1 MATSTDEQ
9 LDLTL
14 RERLEGL
21 MAFRVVVVTL
31 LLGSAVAFDAQ
42 ALSSLSDPKNLILLS
57 LIVGTYLLTIGYA
70 IVLRKDQHLES
81 LARAQVL
88 NDMVVSVVLVFVTG
102 GLDSLFTFLFFLNII
117 SAAIVAGRGA
127 ALVMAGLTSM
137 CLGTLALDAA
147 GAIEVASFSTTRS
160 NRTLGNLAYSVVV
173 NSVAAFLI
181 ALLSGYLS
189 ERLGRVAGELERQQF
204 NIEELRALNRN
215 ILTSLSSGLIT
226 VDEDRSIIFFNRA
239 AESITGLS
247 AEDVYGESL
256 SDIFPKLSDA
266 LADDRVVDGASLPSE
281 TRLEVEYERP
291 DAKSAFLGFSVSVLR
306 DSLGNDVG
314 RIVIF
319 QDLSEVKRLEA
330 EKKRSERLAA
340 VGELAAAIAHE
351 IRNPLASI
359 SGSVEMLEAVGEL
372 DGEDEALM
380 RIVVR
385 EVDRLDSL
393 ITSFLDYSRPKSLSR
408 EPTDIAE
415 LVHDVLRL
423 FEKRSDADSCRVRFD
438 VEDEEASYV
447 AEVDREAMRQVLW
460 NLLNNAREALDE
472 SASTRDVAI
481 HVGLARHDD
490 ALILWVE
497 DDGPGIDEELHER
510 IFEPFFTT
518 KEGGTGLGLATI
530 YRIIDEHGGTLRTS
544 EPHELSGARFEV
556 ELSTVAPNPS
566 RVSDAKAS

>member
-1 MATSTDEQ
+1 MAIPNDEQ

-21 MAFRVVVVTL
+21 MAFRVVIVTL
-31 LLGSAVAFDAQ
+31 LLGSAIAFDAQ

-70 IVLRKDQHLES
+70 VLLRSEDNLVS

-88 NDMVVSVVLVFVTG
+88 NDMVVSVVLVFVTSG
-102 GLDSLFTFLFFLNII
+102 VDSLFTFLFFLNII
-117 SAAIVAGRGA
+117 SAAIVVGRGA
-127 ALVMAGLTSM
+127 ALIMAGLTSM
-137 CLGTLALDAA
+137 CLTTLALDATEV
-147 GAIEVASFSTTRS
+147 IELARFSTASSSRS
-160 NRTLGNLAYSVVV
+160 LGNLAYIVGV

-204 NIEELRALNRN
+204 NVEELRALNRN

-226 VDEDRSIIFFNRA
+226 VDEARQIIFFNRA
-239 AESITGLS
+239 AEHITGLS
-247 AEDVYGESL
+247 SDEVYGESL
-256 SDIFPKLSDA
+256 AELFPKLSEA
-266 LADDRVVDGASLPSE
+266 LSRDMDGTRTPSE

-291 DAKSAFLGFSVSVLR
+291 DGKTAYLGFSVSVLR
-306 DSLGNDVG
+306 DSLGNDAG

-319 QDLSEVKRLEA
+319 QDLSEVKRLEE

-359 SGSVEMLEAVGEL
+359 SGSVEMLEAVGDLE
-372 DGEDEALM
+372 GEDRALM

-408 EPTDIAE
+408 EPTDIRR
-415 LVHDVLRL
+415 LIQDVTEL
-423 FEKRSDADSCRVRFD
+423 FEKRSDVNGLELVLRLGEEEQPFIAD
-438 VEDEEASYV
+438 
-447 AEVDREAMRQVLW
+447 VDREAFRQVLW
-460 NLLNNAREALDE
+460 NLLNNAREAIAEVRGE
-472 SASTRDVAI
+472 SHSTIVLQ
-481 HVGLARHDD
+481 LAQTNGS
-490 ALILWVE
+490 LVLSVE
-497 DDGPGIDEELHER
+497 DSGPGIDEDVKER

-530 YRIIDEHGGTLRTS
+530 YRIVEEHDGTLRITA
-544 EPHELSGARFEV
+544 PKELDGARFEIV
-556 ELSTVAPNPS
+556 LEPS
-566 RVSDAKAS
+566 HADLTSESKAS

>member
-21 MAFRVVVVTL
+21 MAFRVVIVTL
-31 LLGSAVAFDAQ
+31 LLGSSIAFDAQ
-42 ALSSLSDPKNLILLS
+42 ALSSLSNPKNVILLS

-70 IVLRKDQHLES
+70 IALRRSSELEP

-117 SAAIVAGRGA
+117 SSAIVSGRGA
-127 ALVMAGLTSM
+127 AFVMAGLTTM
-137 CLGTLALDAA
+137 CLVTLALDAS
-147 GAIEVASFSTTRS
+147 GTVELVDFSTTRS
-160 NRTLGNLAYSVVV
+160 RRTFGNLAYSVGV
-173 NSVAAFLI
+173 NSIAAFLI
-181 ALLSGYLS
+181 AVLSGYLS
-189 ERLGRVAGELERQQF
+189 ERLGKVAGELRRQQF

-226 VDEDRSIIFFNRA
+226 VDDERKIIFFNRA
-239 AESITGLS
+239 AEYITGL
-247 AEDVYGESL
+247 AADDVYGESL
-256 SDIFPKLSDA
+256 ADIFPGLSRA
-266 LADDRVVDGASLPSE
+266 LNKSSGFEDTAAPTE

-291 DAKSAFLGFSVSVLR
+291 DGKLAFLGFSVSVLR
-306 DSLGNDVG
+306 DSLGNDAG

-359 SGSVEMLEAVGEL
+359 SGSVEMLEAMGDLE
-372 DGEDEALM
+372 GEDQALM

-393 ITSFLDYSRPKSLSR
+393 ITSFLDYSRPKSFSR
-408 EPTDIAE
+408 ENSDIAE
-415 LVHDVLRL
+415 LIEDVLRL
-423 FEKRSDADSCRVRFD
+423 FERRSDSTNATVQFD
-438 VEDEEASYV
+438 IGDDDASYY
-447 AEVDREAMRQVLW
+447 ASVDREAIRQVMW
-460 NLLNNAREALDE
+460 NLLNNAREAMED
-472 SASTRDVAI
+472 ADGDAPPRIRVA
-481 HVGLARHDD
+481 LARGDG
-490 ALILWVE
+490 LLTISVE
-497 DDGPGIDEELHER
+497 DDGPGIDEQTKKR

-530 YRIIDEHGGTLRTS
+530 YRIIEEHGGKLRTTD
-544 EPHELSGARFEV
+544 PVELSGARFEV
-556 ELSTVAPNPS
+556 ELKAVTPEDEQAT
-566 RVSDAKAS
+566 DAKAS